1 MTGKNTSA
9 GCLICGGPVIYEEPI
24 ERECAVCHRKFVSGA
39 VCVNGHYVCDSCHA
53 AGFPEYIRFLLFT
66 KEKDPIVLMEEVMDL
81 PQVHMCGPEHHMILP
96 AVLLTAYRNCGGKI
110 DLDAGIKQAFERGSG
125 IAGGSCGYCGV
136 CGASAGAGI
145 YASIITGSNPLN
157 ADAWT
162 LPQRLTAR
170 VSNKIADVGGVRCCK
185 RTSFIAIKE
194 AALWTK
200 ETTGICMEAE
210 EPVCRYFRNNK
221 ECLGKKCPF
230 HP

>member
-110 DLDAGIKQAFERGSG
+110 DLDAIVSAKFKLEDFRQALELHM
-125 IAGGSCGYCGV
+125 AG
-136 CGASAGAGI
+136 
-145 YASIITGSNPLN
+145 
-157 ADAWT
+157 
-162 LPQRLTAR
+162 TALK
-170 VSNKIADVGGVRCCK
+170 VVIED
-185 RTSFIAIKE
+185 
-194 AALWTK
+194 
-200 ETTGICMEAE
+200 
-210 EPVCRYFRNNK
+210 
-221 ECLGKKCPF
+221 
-230 HP
+230 